1 MKDQASIYNALKAKL
16 QNVLPDFEIAYKAEI
31 ASKVLELKQKRRAV
45 ILGHAY
51 MEPAL
56 YYSVCD
62 FTGDSLELSKRAATT
77 DAKVIVFCGVKF
89 MAETAK
95 VLNPKKTV
103 LMPAIRAGCS
113 LAESIA
119 PKELEAI
126 KARYPGVPVVS
137 YINTY
142 ADIKALSDA
151 CCTSSNAANVI
162 QAMNAPR
169 VIFLPDAFLAANTAK
184 ELGKK
189 IAYAKKGA
197 GETVVFPDADDW
209 AILGWQGSC
218 EVHDRFQPEDVKN
231 LRAQFPEVAVLAHPE
246 CKPEVTALCDF
257 VGSTSAM
264 ARYVAGSPKERFALL
279 TECAMGEN
287 VQAANPSKEIV
298 RLCAIRCPHMNAIS
312 LEATLRALQENRY
325 EIDVPEPTRKRA
337 LGAVQRMLAV
347 G

>member
-1 MKDQASIYNALKAKL
+1 MKDPSSIYEFLKEKL
-16 QNVLPDFEIAYKAEI
+16 KGVLPDFEITHKAQT
-31 ASKVLELKQKRRAV
+31 ASKVLELKLERHAV

-62 FTGDSLELSKRAATT
+62 FTGDSLELSRRAATT
-77 DAKVIVFCGVKF
+77 DAEVIVFCGVKF

-103 LMPAIRAGCS
+103 LLPSLRAGCS

-126 KARYPGVPVVS
+126 KARCRDVPVVS

-151 CCTSSNAANVI
+151 CCTSSNAPKVV

-169 VIFLPDAFLAANTAK
+169 VIFIPDAFLAANTAK

-189 IAYAKKGA
+189 VAYAKKGVDGA
-197 GETVVFPDADDW
+197 ILFPDSDDW
-209 AILGWQGSC
+209 EILGWQGSC
-218 EVHDRFQPEDVKN
+218 EVHERFEPQDVNN
-231 LRAQFPEVAVLAHPE
+231 LRAQFPDVAVLAHPE
-246 CKPEVTALCDF
+246 CKPQVTALCDF

-264 ARYVAGSPKERFALL
+264 AAFVAKSLKARFALL

-298 RLCAIRCPHMNAIS
+298 RLCSIRCPHMNAVT
-312 LEATLRALQENRY
+312 LEATLQALQENRY
-325 EIDVPEPTRKRA
+325 EVEVAEPTREKA
-337 LGAVQRMLAV
+337 LGAIQRMLEV